1 MRKILICTMCLL
13 TAFCLQTFGQTKAQT
28 LQHIRELYAQA
39 KEKVAQNGK
48 DGKSPKD
55 MTITLNRL
63 EDEEVEL
70 YDMLTI
76 TYYFDETRTEGVTTK
91 QPYFI
96 VENWSNHGHLRYRE
110 VLLNPTSQKVI
121 FCYMRGE
128 TDGGFVVESRYYY
141 NEQGTCI
148 ETKHNT
154 PNSWTTE
161 DSEKENAEFYLE
173 IFGMVN
179 YNGYFTPLDV
189 NAPQKRTTP
198 KAQRLSHIR
207 EIYAQAKDRVASN
220 ATKEMPDELYITIHD
235 LGDDMPPRTTDIKFY
250 FDAKGCYFISRHATS
265 MMSDGYEEL
274 LFEPNS
280 QDLIFSYTRG
290 REEGQE
296 FEWRYYYDENGNCI
310 ETKTNNTDETDD
322 GFYDK
327 RHAKDLQA
335 IFRKLTE

>member
-76 TYYFDETRTEGVTTK
+76 TYYFDETQTEGVTTK

-280 QDLIFSYTRG
+280 QDLIFSYTRR